1 MKKFLFAIS
10 FVIIYLFSSLTPT
23 SALVEDLT
31 ESSAEEKVVYLT
43 FDDAPAPKIT
53 TKILDILAE
62 NDVKATFF
70 VIGQNVKGNEDIL
83 KRMIDE
89 GHSIGLHS
97 YTHDGNKLYSS
108 NQNCLDEMIKAQ
120 NEIFNATGYKSNILR
135 FPFGCNNSRYKLKQN
150 MVDMLHQ
157 NDLYIYDWNVDSGD
171 GINSKLPPEKL
182 YKNSI
187 TDKPRAFVLMHAS
200 SINKNTTLALPNII
214 KYYKDNGYT
223 FKIID
228 KNTKEVFRLKIKH

>member
-1 MKKFLFAIS
+1 MKKFIFTISLVMIFLLSYLTSTFAI
-10 FVIIYLFSSLTPT
+10 VDDSS
-23 SALVEDLT
+23 
-31 ESSAEEKVVYLT
+31 ESSSEEKVVYLT

-53 TKILDILAE
+53 PKVLDILAE
-62 NDVKATFF
+62 NNVKATFF
-70 VIGQNVKGNEDIL
+70 VIGQSVKGNEDIL

-97 YTHDGNKLYSS
+97 YTHDGKKLYSS
-108 NQNCLDEMIKAQ
+108 DKSCLDEMLQAQ
-120 NEIFNATGYKSNILR
+120 EEIFKVTGYKSNILR

-150 MVDMLHQ
+150 MVDMLH
-157 NDLYIYDWNVDSGD
+157 NHDLYIYDWNVDSGD
-171 GINSKLPPEKL
+171 GINSKAPPEKL

-187 TDKPRAFVLMHAS
+187 SNKPRAFVLMHAS
-200 SINKNTTLALPNII
+200 SINKNTTLALPAII

-223 FKIID
+223 FKTID